1 MFVYISTG
9 AGSHNRGCSQL
20 SADSLALKV
29 GGIQKDSEVK
39 KKNQWS
45 YCPSCYPGFL
55 LLKLLLCL
63 SFY

>member
-9 AGSHNRGCSQL
+9 AGSHNRGCNQL

-39 KKNQWS
+39 KKISGATVQAVTQV
-45 YCPSCYPGFL
+45 F
-55 LLKLLLCL
+55 
-63 SFY
+63 FY

>member
-20 SADSLALKV
+20 SEDSLALKV

-39 KKNQWS
+39 KKKISGTTVQAATQV
-45 YCPSCYPGFL
+45 F
-55 LLKLLLCL
+55 
-63 SFY
+63 FY